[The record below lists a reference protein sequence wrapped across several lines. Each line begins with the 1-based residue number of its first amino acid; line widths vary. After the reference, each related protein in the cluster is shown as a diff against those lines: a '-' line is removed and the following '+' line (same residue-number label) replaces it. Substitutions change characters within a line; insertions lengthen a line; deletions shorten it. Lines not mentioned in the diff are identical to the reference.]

1 MTSAAFLAE
10 VFGNEAHEHSQI
22 VIWAKRSG
30 SRWCSSTGEAAE
42 YLDTVSKQEDVYYGV
57 NLQDPG
63 EVRARIEASQGH
75 PPTTLRHHR
84 GYASTVSAMPGLWVD
99 IDIASGKHKKK
110 GLPSTM
116 EEATAF
122 LSPSDDSEAPLPFE
136 PSLVISSGGG
146 LHLYWLFSNPW
157 VLEDEEERGRAA
169 ALIRRWQ
176 DRIRTI
182 CGYTVDAT
190 HDLSRVLRPAGTIN
204 HKYGS
209 EVTVQSR
216 GPRYELDELMDFVE
230 DEGTLPLVPDPVI
243 VDPPAKV
250 LLDPNGQPPTEKLLD
265 LINLHPQFAQTWRRE
280 RSDLPSQSEYDLSLA
295 SMTSK
300 VGWSP
305 DEIAALILAHRRQ
318 ANEPLKLD
326 RPRYYQ
332 MTIAKAMSGN
342 AATIAHDRLSE
353 RVDAIDQGESD
364 ADSERLGIYTDLSAM
379 IGVHII
385 RIVRFVADPPQFRLI
400 MEEGSI
406 DLGGTDTLLSPHKF
420 RVKVAGLSKRLIT
433 RFNGQQWDPI
443 AQAILRAAIDED
455 LGADSTA
462 EGLVNEW
469 MGEYFGQHR
478 PESDRTNAVTL
489 KIPFWKE
496 EGDPVIFLSAFQ
508 QWLGF
513 FRNEKM
519 SRRQLGIMLRS
530 AGCSPKTIWYKTE
543 TGTESSTYCWVI
555 PVAMTGLVSAGE
567 SPAPIIPL
575 DDSSGSEADFQLQ
588 D

>member
-1 MTSAAFLAE
+1 MSDTVSFLAE
-10 VFGNEAHEHSQI
+10 IFGGEASDHSQI
-22 VIWAKRSG
+22 VVWAKRSG
-30 SRWCSSTGEAAE
+30 SRWCSSPEEAAAAISE
-42 YLDTVSKQEDVYYGV
+42 ISAREDAYYGV
-57 NLQDPG
+57 NLQDPE
-63 EVRARIEASQGH
+63 EVRNRIEASQGR
-75 PPTTLRHHR
+75 PPQSLQHYR
-84 GYASTVSAMPGLWVD
+84 GYASTVAAMPGLWVD
-99 IDIASGKHKKK
+99 IDIASGRHKKK
-110 GLPSTM
+110 GLPASI

-122 LSPSDDSEAPLPFE
+122 LSPSADPRLPFE
-136 PSLVISSGGG
+136 PTLSVRSGGG
-146 LHLYWLFSNPW
+146 LHLYWLFNTPW
-157 VLEDEEERGRAA
+157 VLEDEEERGTAA

-204 HKYGS
+204 HKYGT
-209 EVTVQSR
+209 EVTVETH
-216 GPRYELDELMDFVE
+216 GPRYDVDDFIRFVE
-230 DEGTLPLVPDPVI
+230 VDGTLQLVPDPVI

-250 LLDPNGQPPTEKLLD
+250 LIDESSQPPTEKLLD
-265 LINLHPQFAQTWRRE
+265 LINLHPQFAATWRHE
-280 RSDLPSQSEYDLSLA
+280 RNDLPSQSEYDLSLA
-295 SMTSK
+295 SMAAK

-305 DEIAALILAHRRQ
+305 DEIAALILAHRKQ
-318 ANEPLKLD
+318 SNEPLKLD

-332 MTIAKAMSGN
+332 MTIAKAMAGN

-406 DLGGTDTLLSPHKF
+406 DLGGTETLLSSNKF
-420 RVKVAGLSKRLIT
+420 RIKVAGLSKRLIS
-433 RFNGQQWDPI
+433 RFTGQQWDPI

-462 EGLVNEW
+462 EGLVAEW
-469 MGEYFGQHR
+469 MGEYFAQHR

-489 KIPFWKE
+489 KIPFWQG

-530 AGCSPKTIWYKTE
+530 AGCSPKTIWFRSE
-543 TGTESSTYCWVI
+543 EGTDSSTYCWTI
-555 PVAMTGLVSAGE
+555 PLVMTGLTEHPKEDAS
-567 SPAPIIPL
+567 IIPQKNPV
-575 DDSSGSEADFQLQ
+575 GSN
-588 D
+588 